1 MGEYEADRDGS
12 EGELVS
18 VSVAAALA
26 GRGPL
31 VVSEYQVGGRPGVR
45 QEVEAAPSVESRECL
60 LLCGNKPALATPQ
73 VSL

>member
-1 MGEYEADRDGS
+1 MGEDEADRDGS

-31 VVSEYQVGGRPGVR
+31 VFSEDQVGGRPGVR
-45 QEVEAAPSVESRECL
+45 QEVETAASTQC
-60 LLCGNKPALATPQ
+60 
-73 VSL
+73 